1 MADSK
6 VVVGLDIG
14 TSEIRVAIGEVDP
27 LTGAISIAGTASVKS
42 AGLRNGV
49 IVNIEDAK
57 DKIKEAI
64 AAAEQDAGILVES
77 VITGIGGAQIES
89 QNCKGGVA
97 VNSTGKNNKE
107 ISPDDVK
114 RVIENA
120 TAIPVPADREKLH
133 VIPRDYIVDGFDG
146 ISDPVH
152 RIGTRL
158 EAEVH
163 IVTAA
168 KTIIENIRSTISR
181 SGYFLDA
188 VILKTLAQTLSVC
201 HQDEMELGSILIDLG
216 AGTTDVI
223 VLLNG
228 SPITTASVP
237 VGGNLVTNDIAVVT
251 GIPVATAEK
260 IKIESGCCW
269 IDNIT
274 EDNDNEVILPGV
286 GGRAPEIM
294 YQSQLCQIIQAR
306 MEQIF
311 AMVKSAIVKNSSEK
325 IKQLSGNIILT
336 GGGAQMDGVV
346 ELAQNVFKTSSVRL
360 GLPENLGGIE
370 EKYRRPD
377 FATAVGL
384 VLSSKTLLKG
394 RESKRKAKPF
404 GSKAEKS
411 RSNENPVKKFLKMF
425 F

>member
-14 TSEIRVAIGEVDP
+14 TSVIRVAIGEVDVE
-27 LTGAISIAGTASVKS
+27 TNNVQIAGISSVKS

-57 DKIKEAI
+57 DAIKEAI
-64 AAAEQDAGILVES
+64 SACEQDAGIVVES
-77 VITGIGGAQIES
+77 VITGIGGSQIES

-97 VNSTGKNNKE
+97 VNSSGKNNKE
-107 ISPDDVK
+107 ITVDDVN

-120 TAIPVPADREKLH
+120 TAIPVPGDREKLH
-133 VIPRDYIVDGFDG
+133 VIPRDYIVDGYNG

-181 SGYFLDA
+181 SGYYLDG
-188 VILKTLAQTLSVC
+188 VILKTLAETLSVC
-201 HQDEMELGSILIDLG
+201 HKDEMDLGSILIDLG
-216 AGTTDVI
+216 AGTTDAI
-223 VLLNG
+223 VLLGG

-251 GIPVATAEK
+251 GISVATAEK
-260 IKIESGCCW
+260 IKLESGCCW
-269 IDNIT
+269 LDNIT
-274 EDNDNEVILPGV
+274 EDNDKEVILPGV

-311 AMVKSAIVKNSSEK
+311 TMVKSAIVKNSNGK
-325 IKQLSGNIILT
+325 IKQLTGNIILT
-336 GGGAQMDGVV
+336 GGGAQMDGVI

-360 GLPENLGGIE
+360 GVPESLGGIE

-377 FATAVGL
+377 FATVIGF
-384 VLSSKTLLKG
+384 VLANKTLNKG
-394 RESKRKAKPF
+394 QSVRHKSKLFSHKKEKNKSGES
-404 GSKAEKS
+404 
-411 RSNENPVKKFLKMF
+411 PVKKFFKMF